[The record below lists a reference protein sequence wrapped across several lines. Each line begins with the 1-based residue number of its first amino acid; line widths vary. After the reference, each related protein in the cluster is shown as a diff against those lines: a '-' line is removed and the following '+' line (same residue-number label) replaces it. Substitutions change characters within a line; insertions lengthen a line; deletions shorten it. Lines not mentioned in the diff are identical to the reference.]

1 LVIERTTW
9 TSRKNV
15 GRAINA
21 IITITNLFR
30 ALRRPRSSPTK
41 VRSVAKGLLRWAV
54 VFFRP
59 FTVMASAIALK
70 CYCGFACETEEE
82 LKSHITKVHGA
93 RDGDW
98 KIWVSGP
105 LR

>member
-1 LVIERTTW
+1 
-9 TSRKNV
+9 
-15 GRAINA
+15 
-21 IITITNLFR
+21 
-30 ALRRPRSSPTK
+30 
-41 VRSVAKGLLRWAV
+41 
-54 VFFRP
+54 
-59 FTVMASAIALK
+59 MASAIALK